1 MTRGYKPKVRPTL
14 NSVADKIRQAPP
26 APEGL
31 SRDAAAVWNDTAPA
45 LAKAGLL
52 HAGNMAMLE
61 SYAIA
66 VAVVRQ
72 CDRDIGKNGAFVKQ
86 ATRIVPHPGLAI
98 IAEQTRAIRVLAS
111 HLGIAEPR
119 GKGRDPRAS
128 LEAEDDGLGD
138 L

>member
-1 MTRGYKPKVRPTL
+1 MTRGVKSKSRPTL
-14 NSVADKIRQAPP
+14 ANVVEKIRQAPP
-26 APEGL
+26 APDGL
-31 SRDAAAVWNDTAPA
+31 SRDAVAVWNGTAPT

-52 HAGNMAMLE
+52 HAGNIAMLE

-72 CDRDIGKNGAFVKQ
+72 CDRDIGKNGAFAKQ
-86 ATRIVPHPGLAI
+86 TTRIVPHPGLAI

-119 GKGRDPRAS
+119 GKGRDPQAS